1 MLSLLR
7 WGVVALGEW
16 LWEENHVDEVTGLNP
31 NTRYYMDIWFVMVI
45 FCLFEKDS
53 KYNIVNYLKKFV
65 KISN

>member
-1 MLSLLR
+1 M
-7 WGVVALGEW
+7 VALGEW
-16 LWEENHVDEVTGLNP
+16 LWEKNHVDEVTGLNP